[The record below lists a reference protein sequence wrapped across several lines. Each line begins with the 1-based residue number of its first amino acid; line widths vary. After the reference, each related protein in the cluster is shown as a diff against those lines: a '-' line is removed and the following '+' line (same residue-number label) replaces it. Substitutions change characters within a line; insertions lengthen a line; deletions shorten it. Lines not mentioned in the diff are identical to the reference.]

1 MAHRDLCPEHIVITA
16 GGALQLIAFGFA
28 RHVPCSVSRTVDGQL
43 VPGKLRVDS
52 SVKQWPLPASPAQ
65 WRPSAANT
73 ISSADHLPVV
83 TRRPAAAAAS
93 TMAAKAAAEM
103 AAAKRAAVLAAAAAD
118 GTDPTE
124 TTGAAAAGGEN
135 GACVACGD
143 GEGDGDDGGDDDET
157 NTEDGDGDGEATE
170 QAIRARGP
178 SVRYAAPE
186 VCSLSISLLL
196 LLP

>member
-28 RHVPCSVSRTVDGQL
+28 RHVPCSVSRTADEQL
-43 VPGKLRVDS
+43 VPGKLQIDPSAKR
-52 SVKQWPLPASPAQ
+52 WPLPASPAQ
-65 WRPSAANT
+65 WRPSAKTT

-103 AAAKRAAVLAAAAAD
+103 AAAKRAAARTAPVPAPAAVLVEVAAN
-118 GTDPTE
+118 GTDSIV

-135 GACVACGD
+135 ACCD
-143 GEGDGDDGGDDDET
+143 GEGDGAEAGDDDET
-157 NTEDGDGDGEATE
+157 DAEDGDGDGEATE

-178 SVRYAAPE
+178 GVRYAAPE
-186 VCSLSISLLL
+186 VCSL
-196 LLP
+196 